1 MQKILREDHAESVVQ
16 RFLVDRNLAEF
27 RFDHLGMQLL
37 ESRLCRNGH
46 DIRPGSHHLAHTLVA
61 EFHHLLD
68 QIRLLRLDDAL
79 FLRGFH
85 QRLYP
90 FFRALLLGL
99 FRFLFGNPRE
109 RLRAFEKHAHRPD
122 QPHRASNERQER
134 KQPAARGAVQQHV
147 RDKMHGENH
156 FENDKHAKL
165 DQRFPSARNEVHHP
179 ARRFQH
185 QKRQPEMAEDA
196 EGAAAATPVDFQLWF
211 DFRFEDV
218 QMFVN
223 AAGGHAPQLAVN
235 QCQVGENGQR
245 EAHQH
250 DTERVNPA

>member
-1 MQKILREDHAESVVQ
+1 
-16 RFLVDRNLAEF
+16 
-27 RFDHLGMQLL
+27 
-37 ESRLCRNGH
+37 
-46 DIRPGSHHLAHTLVA
+46 
-61 EFHHLLD
+61 
-68 QIRLLRLDDAL
+68 
-79 FLRGFH
+79 
-85 QRLYP
+85 
-90 FFRALLLGL
+90 
-99 FRFLFGNPRE
+99 
-109 RLRAFEKHAHRPD
+109 
-122 QPHRASNERQER
+122 
-134 KQPAARGAVQQHV
+134 
-147 RDKMHGENH
+147 MHGENH

-250 DTERVNPA
+250 DTEEVFLQERFPVLHKVLGETPIHDLAVDVGKFIDQ

>member
-1 MQKILREDHAESVVQ
+1 
-16 RFLVDRNLAEF
+16 
-27 RFDHLGMQLL
+27 
-37 ESRLCRNGH
+37 
-46 DIRPGSHHLAHTLVA
+46 
-61 EFHHLLD
+61 
-68 QIRLLRLDDAL
+68 
-79 FLRGFH
+79 
-85 QRLYP
+85 
-90 FFRALLLGL
+90 
-99 FRFLFGNPRE
+99 
-109 RLRAFEKHAHRPD
+109 
-122 QPHRASNERQER
+122 
-134 KQPAARGAVQQHV
+134 GAVQQHV

-223 AAGGHAPQLAVN
+223 AKSNQRDRKSTRLNSSHQIISYAVF
-235 QCQVGENGQR
+235 CLKKKKKPVMLIR
-245 EAHQH
+245 PLVAW
-250 DTERVNPA
+250 T